1 MSYIEKLKADYEE
14 KSALY
19 QEVSE
24 AERKVRAEYWEL
36 KEGVEI
42 FEEIRKWLD
51 YKFQYRSS
59 KKLVDLKANVASTLK
74 EMKAQKDSKE
84 LNSKYEESS
93 RLEFS
98 VRTECE
104 PLEKLIKMAEKVGI
118 TSDIIE
124 LAYKASAHFDKDY
137 DIRHNNKCARLAHSY
152 TTPTNYDW
160 KYIDFELEK
169 DHSWFFSQYESYR
182 KRKAEKVIYVGFKEK
197 VLYLSVLD
205 LENTGILKR
214 WSIADGATEG
224 KLETAKYKKATKVF
238 ILRKD
243 EGVVPKD
250 EIFENFFN
258 ALYIS
263 KE

>member
-1 MSYIEKLKADYEE
+1 MSYIEKLKAEYEE

-19 QEVSE
+19 EEV
-24 AERKVRAEYWEL
+24 KRAETKAWMEHRDL
-36 KEGVEI
+36 ENGVEV
-42 FEEIRKWLD
+42 FEEIQKWLD
-51 YKFQYRSS
+51 YKFQFRSS
-59 KKLVDLKANVASTLK
+59 KKLEELKANVASTLK
-74 EMKAQKDSKE
+74 EMKAQNEPD
-84 LNSKYEESS
+84 LNRKYEESR

-98 VRTECE
+98 VRKDYDR
-104 PLEKLIKMAEKVGI
+104 LNQLVKMAEKVGI

-124 LAYKASAHFDKDY
+124 LAYKASAYFDKDY
-137 DIRHNNKCARLAHSY
+137 DIRHNNKCARVAHSY

-169 DHSWFFSQYESYR
+169 DQSWFFSQYESYR

-250 EIFENFFN
+250 EIFEDFFN
-258 ALYIS
+258 ALYIA